1 MNPKTATQ
9 WEDIMAQLRYARNR
23 MWAHRMDA
31 SNFKPNTLFK
41 SHDLLAEWVV
51 GGDCD

>member
-9 WEDIMAQLRYARNR
+9 WEDIMAQLRYARKT
-23 MWAHRMDA
+23 WAHRMDA
-31 SNFKPNTLFK
+31 SDFKPTTLFK